1 MQKAVIFSG
10 LLSIFA
16 WTGQAGAQAPKSG
29 VTGTVSQTPGC
40 PGPQHIDQ
48 GPCVA
53 PVAAVQVQLQLQPGK
68 GYGSGSGS
76 GSGLGK
82 VIGSATSDF
91 DGRFVIH
98 ALAGK
103 YRLHVKVEGAFP
115 RCEDAK
121 VTVRTGRLVH
131 LDVRCD
137 SGMR

>member
-1 MQKAVIFSG
+1 MQKSVIFSG
-10 LLSIFA
+10 LLSVLV
-16 WTGQAGAQAPKSG
+16 WTGQAGAQAPQSG

-53 PVAAVQVQLQLQPGK
+53 PVAAVQVQLR
-68 GYGSGSGS
+68 SAS
-76 GSGLGK
+76 GK
-82 VIGSATSDF
+82 VIGSAPSDP

-98 ALAGK
+98 APAGK
-103 YRLHVKVEGAFP
+103 YRLHAKVEGAFP

-121 VTVRTGRLVH
+121 VTVRTGRLTH
-131 LDVRCD
+131 ADVRCD